1 MFYIERY
8 GRKATRASKILFH
21 VGKSVSTLLSVVR
34 NILILLTALSAAG
47 GGVTDRYECYTVNS
61 RVGQFCT
68 ILKNSEH

>member
-1 MFYIERY
+1 MDEQLTTSAE
-8 GRKATRASKILFH
+8 KMLK

-34 NILILLTALSAAG
+34 NILIFLTALSAAG